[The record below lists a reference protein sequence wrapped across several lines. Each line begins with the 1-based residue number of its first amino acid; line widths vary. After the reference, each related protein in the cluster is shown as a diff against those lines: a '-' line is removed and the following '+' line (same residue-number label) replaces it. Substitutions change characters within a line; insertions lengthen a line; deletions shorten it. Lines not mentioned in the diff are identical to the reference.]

1 MTLLKGPFDGRKWAF
16 FIAALAVLLAAAN
29 LRGGLVV
36 VGPLVADI
44 RASLA
49 LSAGEFSL
57 LTTLPLICFG
67 LISICVPALAR
78 RVRAPLLVIMA
89 LLLIAAGAALRTT
102 SLFNLVLV
110 GTLLL
115 GIAIALLNVL
125 IPGLVKGYFPRQ
137 IGLMTGLY
145 SVALSLGAGLGVYLA
160 IPLRD
165 AFDAWQ
171 AALQFWAILPLV
183 CLPLWL
189 YMLRIRTQEAPGPS
203 ARVTLWRDPTAW
215 ALTLFMGLQSFFFYS
230 IATWLPKILMDAGL
244 DDQDA
249 GFAASMINLA
259 GIPANLLI
267 PMIAARM
274 TDQRPLALLILV
286 LGIAGLC
293 GLWLTPTAAPV
304 LWAALLGL
312 CGSASLSFALS
323 LFGLRTQSHV
333 EATSLSAMAQ
343 SIGYLLAAAGPVM
356 LGLVNDWMNSWSGA
370 LVLLMLLQLVQ
381 FGCGWYAGRPG
392 FVQADSTRRATPST
406 C

>member
-1 MTLLKGPFDGRKWAF
+1 MTVLKGPFDGRRWPF
-16 FIAALAVLLAAAN
+16 FIATLALLLAAGN

-49 LSAGEFSL
+49 LSASEFSL

-67 LISICVPALAR
+67 LVSICVPALAR
-78 RVRAPLLVIMA
+78 RIRAPLLVIIA
-89 LLLIAAGAALRTT
+89 LLLIAAGAGLRTT
-102 SLFNLVLV
+102 SLLSLVLT

-115 GIAIALLNVL
+115 GSAIALLNVL

-145 SVALSLGAGLGVYLA
+145 SVALSLGAGFGVYLA

-171 AALQFWAILPLV
+171 APLLFWALLPLL

-189 YMLRIRTQEAPGPS
+189 YMLRVRTQEAPGPS
-203 ARVTLWRDPTAW
+203 TRVTLWRDPTAW
-215 ALTLFMGLQSFFFYS
+215 ALTVFMGLQSFFFYS

-244 DDQDA
+244 ADEAA
-249 GFAASMINLA
+249 GFATSMISLA
-259 GIPANLLI
+259 GIPANLLT

-274 TDQRPLALLILV
+274 KDQRPLALAVFL
-286 LGIAGLC
+286 LGGAGLC
-293 GLWLTPTAAPV
+293 GLWLAPTASPI

-312 CGSASLSFALS
+312 SGSASLSFALA

-343 SIGYLLAAAGPVM
+343 SIGYLLAAFGPM
-356 LGLVNDWMNSWSGA
+356 TLGLINDQMGNWSLA
-370 LVLLMLLQLVQ
+370 LQLLVLLQLIQ
-381 FGCGWYAGRPG
+381 LGCGWYAGRPG
-392 FVQADSTRRATPST
+392 FVSADSARRAPI
-406 C
+406 